1 MKNETSS
8 PRDLLQKI
16 EELQTR
22 LAEAEDTLQAIRAG
36 EVDAILVAGAE
47 GEKVF
52 TLQGAERPYRIL
64 IESLNEGALTLLPD
78 GTIAY
83 SNSRFVE
90 MVRTPL
96 EDVIG
101 SSIFR
106 FLSPQQEAS
115 FKSLLQQTGS
125 EQTKGSKAEFLLLGS
140 GGAVTPA
147 QLSVSL
153 LDEKETPGFCL
164 LATHLTEKTQAE
176 VALHESQTLTTAIVD
191 STSDLIWSVDPE
203 TFGLLTF
210 NSAPSNYFL
219 QRRGIRLQTGLR
231 PEDLLP
237 TPDLANVWRGFYQG
251 ALSGG
256 SFTTVYDAVGSN
268 ILQLTLSLL
277 KRDGK
282 VFGISVFGKD
292 ITERQR
298 TETALQESETAFRT
312 LAEVVPQMVWM
323 CTPDGSNIYF
333 NPRWV
338 DYTGM
343 TLAESYGR
351 GWNTPFHPDDK
362 QPAWDGLEPS
372 GRDGWYVQHRV
383 PPAAGGR
390 RLPLVSHSRSAFAR
404 RHG

>member
-8 PRDLLQKI
+8 PRKLLQQI

-22 LAEAEDTLQAIRAG
+22 LAEAEDTLEAIRRG

-83 SNSRFVE
+83 SNSRFAE

-140 GGAVTPA
+140 GGAETPA

-153 LDEKETPGFCL
+153 LDEKESPGFCL
-164 LATHLTEKTQAE
+164 VATDLTEQTQAE
-176 VALHESQTLTTAIVD
+176 AALHESQTLTTAIVD
-191 STSDLIWSVDPE
+191 STSDMIWSVDPE

-210 NSAPSNYFL
+210 NSALSNYFL
-219 QRRGIRLQTGLR
+219 ERRGIRLQTGLR
-231 PEDLLP
+231 PEDL
-237 TPDLANVWRGFYQG
+237 
-251 ALSGG
+251 
-256 SFTTVYDAVGSN
+256 
-268 ILQLTLSLL
+268 
-277 KRDGK
+277 
-282 VFGISVFGKD
+282 
-292 ITERQR
+292 
-298 TETALQESETAFRT
+298 
-312 LAEVVPQMVWM
+312 
-323 CTPDGSNIYF
+323 
-333 NPRWV
+333 
-338 DYTGM
+338 
-343 TLAESYGR
+343 
-351 GWNTPFHPDDK
+351 
-362 QPAWDGLEPS
+362 
-372 GRDGWYVQHRV
+372 
-383 PPAAGGR
+383 
-390 RLPLVSHSRSAFAR
+390 
-404 RHG
+404 